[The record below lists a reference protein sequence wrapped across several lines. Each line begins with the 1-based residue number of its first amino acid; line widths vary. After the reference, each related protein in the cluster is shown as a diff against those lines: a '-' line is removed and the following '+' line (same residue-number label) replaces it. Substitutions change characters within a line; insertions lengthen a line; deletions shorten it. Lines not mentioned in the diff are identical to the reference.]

1 MEPKPLHESV
11 QIIVVFIVIIVTD
24 EDDNDNREDFLGC
37 L

>member
-11 QIIVVFIVIIVTD
+11 QIIVIYIVIIVTD
-24 EDDNDNREDFLGC
+24 KDDNDNREDFLGC